1 MTMLELI
8 ETLNGISHY
17 TMVRFCVE
25 SHLFTQTPHSE
36 QCENKTFYDADDVIA
51 FLFDK
56 DLFGWKVES
65 WNFTTKSLSPMD
77 VDIRIYKFN

>member
-8 ETLNGISHY
+8 ETLNG
-17 TMVRFCVE
+17 MRDNVVRICVE
-25 SHLFTQTPHSE
+25 CHIFTQTPHSDQRE
-36 QCENKTFYDADDVIA
+36 YKLFYDADDVIA

-56 DLFGWKVES
+56 DLFGWKVEH
-65 WNFTTKSLSPMD
+65 WNFNTQYYPPMN